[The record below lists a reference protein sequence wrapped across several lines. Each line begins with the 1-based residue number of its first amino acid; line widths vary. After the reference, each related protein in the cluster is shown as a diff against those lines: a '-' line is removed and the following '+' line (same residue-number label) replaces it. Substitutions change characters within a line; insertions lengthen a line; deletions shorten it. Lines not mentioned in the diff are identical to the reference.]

1 MVEKKFKSIHIDLEK
16 GIFEINGESGRRIT
30 ELSFSWKPEDG
41 FELVISVDELYTS
54 QTRNQ
59 F

>member
-1 MVEKKFKSIHIDLEK
+1 MEKKRFKSIHIDLEK
-16 GIFEINGESGRRIT
+16 GIFEINGEGGKRIT
-30 ELSFSWKPEDG
+30 ELSFSWNPEDG
-41 FELVISVDELYTS
+41 FELVVSVDELYTS